1 MVDHRMN
8 ERRSRPGGRWRGK
21 AWAAAVDPEELN
33 DEQALLR
40 RVEKLADLLDTKFRL
55 PVLGYRFGLDS
66 LIGLIPFFGD
76 ALTAGL
82 SSLLVL
88 EAWRAGAG
96 PGLLAR
102 MIYNVAV
109 DSILGAVPL
118 FGDIF
123 DFAYKSNAANA
134 RLLRDFLHKKH
145 GGTDIDTDIDNVEYE
160 TIE

>member
-1 MVDHRMN
+1 MANYQTD
-8 ERRSRPGGRWRGK
+8 ERRTRPAGRWRGK
-21 AWAAAVDPEELN
+21 AWAAPVDPEELN
-33 DEQALLR
+33 DKEALLR

-55 PVLGYRFGLDS
+55 PILGYRFGWDS
-66 LIGLIPFFGD
+66 LIGLIPGIGD

-82 SSLLVL
+82 SGYLIL

-96 PGLLAR
+96 PGLILR

-123 DFAYKSNAANA
+123 DFAYKANAANA
-134 RLLRDFLHKKH
+134 RLLRDFLRKKH
-145 GGTDIDTDIDNVEYE
+145 GIEIDDVDYRVVDG
-160 TIE
+160 